1 MAAVECFAIGG
12 ACQLL
17 HVVDHVIATR
27 GSRLFLPAR
36 KEGIIPGASNLR
48 LPRFVG
54 DRAARQAILSGREWT
69 AGEPDA
75 ALLCDEVVE
84 PGEMDRAIE
93 PRVAALT
100 DSGLVNATAN
110 RRTLRAGQE
119 PLDLFRE
126 YMATYARDQA
136 SCHLSP
142 ALVHN
147 LEVHWHARSAHH
159 VSEPGGIMADTPFV
173 WDDLAQYKA
182 EGRFL
187 DGYPDDE
194 RTFFAPRDNVHG
206 LLVAVLGSAQHS
218 IVVNMFGYDDDEL
231 NKIIQG
237 KLADEKVYVQMS
249 LDRSQASGVHE
260 KQILASWNNDA
271 FGNSIAIGTSSVH
284 NAISHLKIVIVD
296 GVYTV
301 KGSTNWS
308 LSGEQQQDNELSLS
322 RNAVIAAETRAIL
335 DLNHDF
341 MLKQMVGTKLDM
353 THAPGPEDPGCDAPA
368 ATRPAPGEPVPPA
381 R

>member
-1 MAAVECFAIGG
+1 M
-12 ACQLL
+12 
-17 HVVDHVIATR
+17 
-27 GSRLFLPAR
+27 
-36 KEGIIPGASNLR
+36 
-48 LPRFVG
+48 
-54 DRAARQAILSGREWT
+54 
-69 AGEPDA
+69 
-75 ALLCDEVVE
+75 
-84 PGEMDRAIE
+84 
-93 PRVAALT
+93 T
-100 DSGLVNATAN
+100 DT
-110 RRTLRAGQE
+110 Q
-119 PLDLFRE
+119 
-126 YMATYARDQA
+126 
-136 SCHLSP
+136 
-142 ALVHN
+142 
-147 LEVHWHARSAHH
+147 
-159 VSEPGGIMADTPFV
+159 FV
-173 WDDLAQYKA
+173 WEDLAQYKA

-237 KLADEKVYVQMS
+237 KLTDEKIYVQMS

-260 KQILASWNNDA
+260 KQILASWSNDA

-284 NAISHLKIVIVD
+284 NAISHLKIVIVN

-308 LSGEQQQDNELSLS
+308 LSGEQQQDNELSLN

-341 MLKQMVGTKLDM
+341 MLKQMVGTNLDV
-353 THAPGPEDPGCDAPA
+353 TTLLA
-368 ATRPAPGEPVPPA
+368 ATTRETMPPLPPEPATF
-381 R
+381 RH